1 MQNFMTNLA
10 EEVQAK
16 LNENKDL
23 NFTTREIMMIKISAK
38 FLLKNFYSDDMGTM
52 TYNELISI
60 RDKCINAL
68 EK

>member
-1 MQNFMTNLA
+1 MQKFMTH
-10 EEVQAK
+10 EEVLAK
-16 LNENKDL
+16 LDENKDL
-23 NFTTREIMMIKISAK
+23 KFTTREIMMIKISAK

>member
-1 MQNFMTNLA
+1 MTNLA

-52 TYNELISI
+52 TYTELISI

>member
-1 MQNFMTNLA
+1 MQNFMTN

-23 NFTTREIMMIKISAK
+23 KFTTREIMMIKISAK
-38 FLLKNFYSDDMGTM
+38 FLLKHFYADDMGTM
-52 TYNELISI
+52 TYEELVSI